1 LFNTQQFQ
9 IQNLSIDRML
19 ACSQTIDNEVNKSW
33 IARVIRTQ
41 TVSLN
46 LEFGIA
52 DRAIANL
59 TTVGVAS
66 DRGIAVYL
74 LWANLKM
81 PIKLESS

>member
-1 LFNTQQFQ
+1 MWVLEKQQFQ

-19 ACSQTIDNEVNKSW
+19 AYRQTIDNEVNKSW

-52 DRAIANL
+52 GFL
-59 TTVGVAS
+59 
-66 DRGIAVYL
+66 
-74 LWANLKM
+74 
-81 PIKLESS
+81 

>member
-1 LFNTQQFQ
+1 MWVLEKQQFQ

-19 ACSQTIDNEVNKSW
+19 AYRQTIDNEVNKSW

-52 DRAIANL
+52 GLTCKNLNNWFSIHLDRCFC
-59 TTVGVAS
+59 
-66 DRGIAVYL
+66 
-74 LWANLKM
+74 
-81 PIKLESS
+81 